1 MCVFLLKCFSLVAP
15 EVRLFVPQTVDE
27 AKKKINQLI
36 VAEQARRTI
45 TDPYIR
51 QLSQAHMDELNQLQ
65 RRLTVRISLERGQEE
80 DETKIHLEGLTRDV
94 ASAEGKIRSA
104 TSNLLPDH

>member
-1 MCVFLLKCFSLVAP
+1 MCVFLLKCFSLVVS

-36 VAEQARRTI
+36 VAEQARRNI

-94 ASAEGKIRSA
+94 ASAEGEIRSA
-104 TSNLLPDH
+104 TSNLLPVH